1 MGGFQ
6 HLHIIPIYE
15 RSVRYRRIFSNLFW
29 IYALDI
35 DFPEKSRGWRPRADV
50 RTKHISKS
58 QHWEKS
64 FLNYYY
70 LGKPNI

>member
-15 RSVRYRRIFSNLFW
+15 RSVRYRRIFSNFFW

-35 DFPEKSRGWRPRADV
+35 DFPRRAEGGD
-50 RTKHISKS
+50 HG
-58 QHWEKS
+58 
-64 FLNYYY
+64 LM
-70 LGKPNI
+70 